1 MRTLV
6 TGGAGFIGSHLVDAL
21 LARGDT
27 VVVLDDVSTGSITNI
42 APHLG
47 DDRFEFVRGSI
58 LDGPTVAR
66 AMEGC
71 EMVFHLAAAVGVRL
85 IVERPLES
93 YRTNVA
99 GTEVVLDEALRRD
112 VRVLLTSTSEV
123 YGKSQTVPLRED
135 ADRLLGPALV
145 ARWSYSMA
153 KAMDEI
159 LAYQYWV
166 EHALPSVIVRLF
178 NTTGPR
184 QSPGY
189 GMVIPRFVR
198 QALAGDPLTVHGDGT
213 QRRCFGYVGDIVPAI
228 IALSECD
235 DAVGQAVNLGSNE
248 ETSIAALAALV
259 IELTGSSSPVRFV
272 PYDEAFPL
280 GFEDIARRV
289 PSIEK
294 AHRLV
299 RFAPMTSLREIVQLT
314 IDHARSEA
322 TAAELAAELA
332 G

>member
-47 DDRFEFVRGSI
+47 DDRFEFIPGSI
-58 LDGPTVAR
+58 LDASTVAR

-85 IVERPLES
+85 IVERPLDS

-99 GTEVVLDEALRRD
+99 GTEVVLDEALRRN

-123 YGKSQTVPLRED
+123 YGKSHTVPLRED
-135 ADRLLGPALV
+135 SDRLLGPALV

-228 IALSECD
+228 IALSECEA
-235 DAVGQAVNLGSNE
+235 AVGQAVNLGSNE
-248 ETSIAALAALV
+248 ETSIAELAALV

-299 RFAPMTSLREIVQLT
+299 RFAPTTSLREIVQLT

-322 TAAELAAELA
+322 MAAELA